1 MKANKY
7 IALVMMLAATAA
19 AAQPRHFVHMPRHYG
34 RAPHIV
40 TLVSRPVADKRVIN
54 RLSKSD
60 RLNMALAY
68 LKANATLSKEKYSQM
83 TGLPKN
89 IAEAEL
95 DAFAESRTAGIAAVM
110 SGKKKVYVMKRAMN

>member
-1 MKANKY
+1 
-7 IALVMMLAATAA
+7 MMLTATAA
-19 AAQPRHFVHMPRHYG
+19 AAHTRHFVHLPRHYG
-34 RAPHIV
+34 RAPHITTV
-40 TLVSRPVADKRVIN
+40 VSRPATDKRVIN
-54 RLSKSD
+54 KLSKSD

-68 LKANATLSKEKYSQM
+68 LKANATLSKEKYSQI

-95 DAFAESRTAGIAAVM
+95 DAFAENRTAGIAAVM